1 MFFVIKCKLSN
12 LFIKRMNQFF
22 RFFFIFSLLLFL
34 TTPSFAQK
42 SSRKK
47 LEAKRIALK
56 KEIKKIKIYLD
67 NTKKKER
74 SLSNQVKDLNQ
85 KIATREDLI
94 TTISDELIILGGDI
108 IKNSKKISILHDE
121 LEVLKKDYSALI
133 YKAYKSKSEANRLLL
148 LLSSDSFYQGFQ
160 RFQYMKQYTQYRR
173 NQGDTI
179 KYKAMK
185 LQAMNDS
192 LAILKIT
199 KNNLIDE
206 KKYEQGKIVS
216 EKDKQENLVEK
227 YQKKKRRYI
236 AQIRKKQREERKL
249 TQQIEDLI
257 RGAIKKSGATSKS
270 FALTPAAKALAAK
283 FTSNK
288 GKLPWPVKKGLVTV
302 RFGTQPDPMN
312 SGVKIESSG
321 VRIAT
326 NDGATARAVFDG
338 KVMAI
343 QKNPQSG
350 ILSILVQHG
359 NYITVY
365 ANLESVLVAKGDQ
378 VKTKENLGTIH
389 TDIVTGKTILKFW
402 VWKDVLKQNPA
413 EWIYKM

>member
-1 MFFVIKCKLSN
+1 MKH
-12 LFIKRMNQFF
+12 FF
-22 RFFFIFSLLLFL
+22 RFLFIFCLLFFIA
-34 TTPSFAQK
+34 TPSFAQK

-47 LEAKRIALK
+47 LEARRIALK
-56 KEIKKIKIYLD
+56 KEINKIKIYLD

-74 SLSNQVKDLNQ
+74 SLNNQVKDLNQ

-94 TTISDELIILGGDI
+94 TTISDELIVLGGDI
-108 IKNSKKISILHDE
+108 QKNTKEISVLHNE

-160 RFQYMKQYTQYRR
+160 RFQYMKQYTQYRK

-179 KYKAMK
+179 KLKAMK
-185 LQAMNDS
+185 LQVMNDS

-206 KKYEQGKIVS
+206 KKYEQEKIIF
-216 EKDKQENLVEK
+216 EKDKQESLVEK
-227 YQKKKRRYI
+227 YRKKKRKYST
-236 AQIRKKQREERKL
+236 QIRKKQRAERKL

-257 RGAIKKSGATSKS
+257 KGAIKKSGATSKS
-270 FALTPAAKALAAK
+270 FALTPAAKVLAAK

-288 GKLPWPVKKGLVTV
+288 GKLPWPVKNGLVTV
-302 RFGTQPDPMN
+302 RFGRQPDPMN

-338 KVMAI
+338 KVMAV

-365 ANLESVLVAKGDQ
+365 ANLESVLVTKGDK
-378 VKTKENLGTIH
+378 VKIKQNLGTIH
-389 TDIVTGKTILKFW
+389 TDIVTGKTILKFQI
-402 VWKDVLKQNPA
+402 WKDVLKQNPA
-413 EWIYKM
+413 NWVYKM